1 MNPLAVEL
9 IDKLKKQNRK
19 HNEAERQ
26 LEKKSFD
33 SYPLSIQVEPTN
45 RCNKS
50 CLTCARSYYDSELN
64 PSGDF
69 PEELFDYLEVPFAFA
84 ESVVFGGYGE
94 PLMGENFD
102 TLFALASNYKCRTEV
117 ITNGSL
123 LDSLMAEYLC
133 NHGINKIIFSV
144 DAASDPE
151 MIRLRGVSL
160 SDILDKIELIK
171 EVAGLKSPQIAFN
184 VTLNINNL
192 SHLVSLVSLAA
203 SREISE
209 VNVVH
214 QKIYSASQVS
224 DSVFHHKGYAAQVF
238 EESLEMAREQKVWLN
253 LPPLEGEGICHMP
266 MEMIMIDHNGQVQGC
281 CSSLFAGGWPKLE
294 IGNIAEHDIFDLW
307 NHPLMQQAR
316 DAAFGNGEWPEPCAG
331 CAFRKFDSESH
342 LRILDEGRTE

>member
-1 MNPLAVEL
+1 MNPLAAEL

-19 HNEAERQ
+19 LNEAERQ
-26 LEKKSFD
+26 LGKAVFD
-33 SYPLSIQVEPTN
+33 SYPLTIQIEPTN
-45 RCNKS
+45 RCNKN
-50 CLTCARSYYDSELN
+50 CITCARSYYDAEQN
-64 PSGDF
+64 QPGDF

-102 TLFALASNYKCRTEV
+102 ALFALAVNYSCRTEL

-123 LDSLMAEYLC
+123 LDEPMIEFIC
-133 NHGINKIIFSV
+133 NHLIHKIIFSV

-160 SDILDKIELIK
+160 SDLLDKIELIK
-171 EVAGLKSPQIAFN
+171 EIAGLNTPQIAFN

-203 SREISE
+203 SREVTE

-214 QKIYSASQVS
+214 QKIYTAAQAS

-238 EESLEMAREQKVWLN
+238 EESLEMAREQSVWLN
-253 LPPLEGEGICHMP
+253 LPPLDGEGPCYMP
-266 MEMIMIDHNGQVQGC
+266 LEMIMIDHKGLVQGC
-281 CSSLFAGGWPKLE
+281 CSSLFSGGWPKLE
-294 IGNIAEHDIFDLW
+294 LGNIAEHRLLDLW
-307 NHPLMQQAR
+307 NNPSMQQAR
-316 DAAFGNGEWPEPCAG
+316 LAAFGRGEWPEPCSG
-331 CAFRKFDSESH
+331 CAFRKFDPESH
-342 LRILDEGRTE
+342 LRIQDEGQNE